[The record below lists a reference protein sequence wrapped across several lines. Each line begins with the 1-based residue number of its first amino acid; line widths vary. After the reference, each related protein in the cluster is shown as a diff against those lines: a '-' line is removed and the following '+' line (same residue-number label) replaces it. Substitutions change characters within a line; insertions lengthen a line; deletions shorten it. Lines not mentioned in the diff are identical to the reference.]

1 MFPFTNNGGYWLS
14 LGLSPLCSDSSSG
27 SEEEAGPGDDMSAME
42 HWMSRPSQLGP
53 AHLGST
59 SSSSSSTQSGGSGN
73 AGRLAD
79 SLAHAHISHLAHTH
93 LAHTHLGHH
102 QQSHLSQSHH
112 GKGTTFLSQSWLLSL
127 LSGHQV
133 LANKSS
139 THTHTCLPAG
149 IGHLSLKR
157 KGALSV
163 AENGGSLRR
172 SCEFGSDMLWP
183 PPLESEGQSYFRG
196 PNMTRNSPDFS
207 RESGHADNDLITS
220 DSFQ

>member
-1 MFPFTNNGGYWLS
+1 VHTEAVQAVLARHVERKVAVPMPSKRRS
-14 LGLSPLCSDSSSG
+14 LVVQTSMDAYTPPGLSPLCSDSSSG
-27 SEEEAGPGDDMSAME
+27 SEGEAGPGDDMSAME
-42 HWMSRPSQLGP
+42 HWMSRPSHLGP

-79 SLAHAHISHLAHTH
+79 SLAHTHISHLAHTH
-93 LAHTHLGHH
+93 MGHTHLGQLHH

-112 GKGTTFLSQSWLLSL
+112 GIS
-127 LSGHQV
+127 
-133 LANKSS
+133 
-139 THTHTCLPAG
+139 
-149 IGHLSLKR
+149 HLSLKR

-183 PPLESEGQSYFRG
+183 PPLES
-196 PNMTRNSPDFS
+196 D
-207 RESGHADNDLITS
+207 
-220 DSFQ
+220 

>member
-1 MFPFTNNGGYWLS
+1 M
-14 LGLSPLCSDSSSG
+14 SG
-27 SEEEAGPGDDMSAME
+27 ME

-79 SLAHAHISHLAHTH
+79 SMAHAHISHLAHAH
-93 LAHTHLGHH
+93 LAHAHLGQSHH
-102 QQSHLSQSHH
+102 QQGHLSQSHH
-112 GKGTTFLSQSWLLSL
+112 GKATLMNHTSRLFSQSVLSNA
-127 LSGHQV
+127 GADACV
-133 LANKSS
+133 PV
-139 THTHTCLPAG
+139 PAG

-183 PPLESEGQSYFRG
+183 PPLESEGQSEVVFGAR
-196 PNMTRNSPDFS
+196 TRPAPRLKQTLLSASHCPAQK
-207 RESGHADNDLITS
+207 R
-220 DSFQ
+220 